1 MRAEIPY
8 KLIRSSRKTISLQIN
23 QEGELVVRAPN
34 RCRKS
39 DVEAFISS
47 KADWIIQNQ
56 REMQRRRQQLAE
68 RRKEQPEWTDKDY
81 VKARSLARAVFEQKV
96 SLYAK
101 LMQVSYGR
109 ISIRDQKTRWG
120 SCSGRGNL
128 NFNWRLIL
136 APEEVLDYVVVHE
149 LAHRKEMNHSD
160 RFWAQVAA
168 VMPDYRK
175 QRQWLKQNGDLL
187 MSR

>member
-1 MRAEIPY
+1 MSGLPTGAGNQMLRHLFHPKRTGLY
-8 KLIRSSRKTISLQIN
+8 KIREKCRDEGSSLRSAARSSRNGRMRITS
-23 QEGELVVRAPN
+23 RHA
-34 RCRKS
+34 
-39 DVEAFISS
+39 A
-47 KADWIIQNQ
+47 
-56 REMQRRRQQLAE
+56 
-68 RRKEQPEWTDKDY
+68 
-81 VKARSLARAVFEQKV
+81 LARAVFEQKV

-160 RFWAQVAA
+160 RFWAQVARRNA
-168 VMPDYRK
+168 RLQETAPVAEAERGSADEPVNDEAA
-175 QRQWLKQNGDLL
+175 GDEPGKLIV
-187 MSR
+187 